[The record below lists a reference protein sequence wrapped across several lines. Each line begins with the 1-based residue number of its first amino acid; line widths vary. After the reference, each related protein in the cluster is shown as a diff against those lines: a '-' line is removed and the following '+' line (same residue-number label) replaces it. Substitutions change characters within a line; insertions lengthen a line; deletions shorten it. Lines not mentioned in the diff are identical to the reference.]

1 MCAATSMPA
10 SSRFLPENLVLSL
23 RACANDCQIAP
34 DVPIRHHILGEKSDM
49 TFSVWTFL
57 GIVAIL
63 LGVLSL
69 ALRFSVKWFWAA
81 IIVVFGALSV
91 ASVYTDN
98 DLLWG
103 LESFPFGTPPPSG
116 INFVFTIA
124 FVSMLASVGLMWF
137 RAFIVREIDSQSRN
151 IALVLAL
158 IAITAHVLL
167 VGMLQLWTLR
177 DGGNT
182 TATIFSTETW
192 DVDSQSSSIRA
203 VICLLIGFPLQQ
215 WYARKDPAIER
226 NRWFVVTGG
235 LIALGSLTMLGHT
248 AYQPPTWLSH
258 GMDFL
263 HGVGASLWFGGLF
276 GLILFL
282 KRAFR
287 DRNDALEAGR
297 VLTTFSTWAL
307 YSVIMLAFSG
317 GVIAVMVKDNVLDPT
332 ESDFATALF
341 IKLLIALIPIA
352 LAAYNRF
359 RLMPMLRQDPESAA
373 AWSALRKITM
383 AEIAL
388 LTVILLVTGRLV
400 ISSSGLT

>member
-1 MCAATSMPA
+1 
-10 SSRFLPENLVLSL
+10 
-23 RACANDCQIAP
+23 
-34 DVPIRHHILGEKSDM
+34 M

-81 IIVVFGALSV
+81 IIAVFGALSV

-103 LESFPFGTPPPSG
+103 LESFPFGTTPPAG
-116 INFVFTIA
+116 LNFVFTIA

-137 RAFIVREIDSQSRN
+137 RAFIVREIDARSRK
-151 IALVLAL
+151 IALILSLVA
-158 IAITAHVLL
+158 IAAQVLL
-167 VGMLQLWTLR
+167 VGLLQLWTLR
-177 DGGNT
+177 DAGNS
-182 TATIFSTETW
+182 TATLFSAETW
-192 DVDSQSSSIRA
+192 NVDSQSSSIRA

-215 WYARKDPAIER
+215 WYARKDPAIEQ

-263 HGVGASLWFGGLF
+263 HGVGASLWFGGLL
-276 GLILFL
+276 GLVLFL
-282 KRAFR
+282 NSALRNR
-287 DRNDALEAGR
+287 DDALEAGR

-307 YSVIMLAFSG
+307 YSVMMLAFSG
-317 GVIAVMVKDNVLDPT
+317 SVIAVMVKENVVDPK
-332 ESDFATALF
+332 ESDFATALS
-341 IKLLIALIPIA
+341 IKLLIGLIPIA

-359 RLMPMLRQDPESAA
+359 RLMPMLRQDPESPK
-373 AWSALRKITM
+373 AWTTLRNITL

-388 LTVILLVTGRLV
+388 LTVILVVTGRLV